1 MGLPE
6 ERKLFDAALDM
17 PFGVGALLEE
27 DNVAGTVTGWTDRIA
42 FKDDRA
48 LRGSG
53 SFRRD
58 RSTSRISLRCIPRP
72 WSMPARQCF
81 LTERMIA
88 QQDCLR

>member
-48 LRGSG
+48 LEDQ
-53 SFRRD
+53 D
-58 RSTSRISLRCIPRP
+58 RFVEIVVPVEFPFAAFPDHGPCQPVS
-72 WSMPARQCF
+72 AF
-81 LTERMIA
+81 
-88 QQDCLR
+88 